1 MARFKYDVPSE
12 GCVRNDRKDHSI
24 IVLTRPSPCLCQIS
38 VCPPMDPSLAACT
51 TLCHPQ
57 AHVSSSFLPSWPVC
71 SLFAYTSVSV
81 HGAQSVHRV
90 HPNQGGGR
98 QRRARGRER
107 ERSGAAFDLT
117 AKADRQKA
125 FFCGLRE
132 SFKPTS
138 KT

>member
-1 MARFKYDVPSE
+1 MQI
-12 GCVRNDRKDHSI
+12 DREIIQRDHPLVSN
-24 IVLTRPSPCLCQIS
+24 L
-38 VCPPMDPSLAACT
+38 CPPMDPSLAPPSA
-51 TLCHPQ
+51 L
-57 AHVSSSFLPSWPVC
+57 ALILSSSLRGP
-71 SLFAYTSVSV
+71 FARCISV

-90 HPNQGGGR
+90 HPDQGGER
-98 QRRARGRER
+98 QRDKRKTERER
-107 ERSGAAFDLT
+107 EIERSGAAFDLT